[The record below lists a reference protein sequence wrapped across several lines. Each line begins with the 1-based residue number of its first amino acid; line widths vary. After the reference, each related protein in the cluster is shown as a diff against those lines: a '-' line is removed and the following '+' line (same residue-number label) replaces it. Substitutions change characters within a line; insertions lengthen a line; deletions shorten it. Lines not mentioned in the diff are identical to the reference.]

1 MSSLPRSLRF
11 PWGGAG
17 GGTVNAQCGPGASD
31 VRPSRSPSGGRAVAC
46 GAQPP
51 TLGRVKGKW
60 DGQGRR
66 ASEGMKGMFGA
77 GKCSVGLYHGRH
89 WSPTCPNPQR
99 DRDVHCGLWVK
110 GQRRP
115 VGCDRR
121 RTPMGGG
128 AAGTDV
134 HSWGRGMGRPVCSL
148 PFCCEPRTAPKRK
161 STKGK
166 SKETTSAEGIYK
178 EERSQGAASAH
189 GGRGA
194 ASRCQALSQREGED
208 QEGVVPKPCQR

>member
-1 MSSLPRSLRF
+1 MRGQAEARLGARLWPVGPSRRHSGELRVS
-11 PWGGAG
+11 
-17 GGTVNAQCGPGASD
+17 GTV
-31 VRPSRSPSGGRAVAC
+31 R
-46 GAQPP
+46 
-51 TLGRVKGKW
+51 
-60 DGQGRR
+60 GRR
-66 ASEGMKGMFGA
+66 ASSRMNGMFGA
-77 GKCSVGLYHGRH
+77 GNCSVGLYHGRH

-99 DRDVHCGLWVK
+99 DPDVHCGLWVK

-121 RTPMGGG
+121 PTPMGGG
-128 AAGTDV
+128 AAGADV

-208 QEGVVPKPCQR
+208 QEGVVPKPCL